1 MTDPYLLVAVQI
13 LDGITAAALGVMVPL
28 MIADITRGT
37 GRFNLAQGIVGTAV
51 GIGASISPTLAGYL
65 TDHFGSS
72 VAFFGLAVIA
82 AVAFTAVWA
91 LMPETRARGAASRS
105 QMKKSPAREARATLV
120 RQLAAQD
127 RRRDLRDVLVSHD
140 PQPRYRRSPSG
151 CDRRRDSRAPCG
163 AR

>member
-1 MTDPYLLVAVQI
+1 VSPWVGHHAQVWGRLPFLRLAFAALIFRALLFAVVTDPYLLVAVQI

-72 VAFFGLAVIA
+72 AAFFGLAVIA
-82 AVAFTAVWA
+82 AAAFTAVWT
-91 LMPETRARGAASRS
+91 LMPETRAQTA
-105 QMKKSPAREARATLV
+105 PAEAK
-120 RQLAAQD
+120 
-127 RRRDLRDVLVSHD
+127 
-140 PQPRYRRSPSG
+140 
-151 CDRRRDSRAPCG
+151 
-163 AR
+163 

>member
-1 MTDPYLLVAVQI
+1 MIRALLFAVVTDPYLLVAVQM

-72 VAFFGLAVIA
+72 AAFFGLAVIA

-91 LMPETRARGAASRS
+91 LMPETRV
-105 QMKKSPAREARATLV
+105 QKARAD
-120 RQLAAQD
+120 AK
-127 RRRDLRDVLVSHD
+127 
-140 PQPRYRRSPSG
+140 
-151 CDRRRDSRAPCG
+151 
-163 AR
+163 